1 MKNQHQSVHPASGR
15 IEEPARVRV
24 EYRRVQDL
32 KPDPRNPRCHTSKQV
47 RQIAKSIETFGF
59 VVPVLVDAAG
69 KVIAG
74 HGRLL
79 ACQELGRDEVP
90 TITLEHL
97 TEAQA
102 RAFMVADNRLSELAT
117 WDDRLLAEQLRD
129 LSIER
134 LDFDLEVIGFDM
146 GEIDLRI
153 EGLESEAPEAD
164 AVDEVPEPLEAVV
177 TRPGELWQLG
187 PHRVLCGNALEEA
200 AFEQLL
206 NGRRAGVVF
215 IDPPYNVRIDGHA
228 GGLGKTHHREFAMA
242 SGEMSEAEFTAF
254 LTQALGLLA
263 RYSEDGS
270 IHFVCMDWRH
280 LGELLAA
287 GKAAYTEL
295 KNLCVWT
302 KDNAG
307 MGSLYRSQHELVLVF
322 KNGTAPHQNHVQLGQ
337 FGRYRSNVWKYAG
350 VNSFGRTTEEGNLLA
365 LHPTVKPVA
374 LVADALKDCS
384 RRGEVVLD
392 AFLGSGTTLLAAD
405 RTGRVCYGLEID
417 PGYVDTAVR
426 RWQTVTGQQATL
438 AGSNQTFD
446 ALQAERGAVS
456 PPPPAPAEQ
465 GRKEGGRAR
474 RKG

>member
-1 MKNQHQSVHPASGR
+1 MAASPIRSEHPSGAPK
-15 IEEPARVRV
+15 IQITH
-24 EYRRVQDL
+24 RRVSDL
-32 KPDPRNPRCHTSKQV
+32 RPDPKNPRAHTAKQV
-47 RQIAKSIETFGF
+47 RQIARSIETFGF
-59 VVPVLVDAAG
+59 NVPVLVDGAG

-79 ACQELGRDEVP
+79 ACRELGWDEVP
-90 TITLEHL
+90 TIALAHL

-102 RAFMVADNRLSELAT
+102 KAFMIADNRLTEIAT
-117 WDDRLLAEQLRD
+117 WDNRLLAEQLRD
-129 LSIER
+129 LSIEN
-134 LDFDLEVIGFDM
+134 LGFDLEVVGFDM

-153 EGLESEAPEAD
+153 EGLESESPETDAAD
-164 AVDEVPEPLEAVV
+164 EIPEPLVEVV
-177 TRPGELWQLG
+177 TRPGEVWQLG
-187 PHRVLCGNALEEA
+187 PHRLLCGNALEES
-200 AFEQLL
+200 AFAQLL
-206 NGRRAGVVF
+206 DGRKAGVVF

-254 LTQALGLLA
+254 LAQALSLLVRHA
-263 RYSEDGS
+263 EDGS
-270 IHFVCMDWRH
+270 IHFVCIDWRH

-337 FGRYRSNVWKYAG
+337 FGRTRSNVWRYPG
-350 VNSFGRTTEEGNLLA
+350 VNSFGRKTEEGNLLA

-384 RRGEVVLD
+384 SRGEVVLD
-392 AFLGSGTTLLAAD
+392 TFLGSGTTLLAAE
-405 RTGRVCYGLEID
+405 RTGRICYGLEID
-417 PGYVDTAVR
+417 PRYVDTAVR
-426 RWQTVTGQQATL
+426 RWQTATGQQATL
-438 AGSNQTFD
+438 AGSDQTFD
-446 ALQAERGAVS
+446 ALQVERGAVR
-456 PPPPAPAEQ
+456 PPPPAQAGQ
-465 GRKEGGRAR
+465 GRKEGRRA
-474 RKG
+474 KQKA